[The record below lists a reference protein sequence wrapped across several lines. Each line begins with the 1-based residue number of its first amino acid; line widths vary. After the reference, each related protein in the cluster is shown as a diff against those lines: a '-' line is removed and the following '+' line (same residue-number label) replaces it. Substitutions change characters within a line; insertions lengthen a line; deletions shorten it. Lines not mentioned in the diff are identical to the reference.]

1 MIENIWLI
9 DFIISYLK
17 MSESYSNK
25 DINEDMFQEEPME
38 TLVNMIRRRKEK
50 L

>member
-1 MIENIWLI
+1 MMIENIWSI

-38 TLVNMIRRRKEK
+38 TLVNMI
-50 L
+50 

>member
-1 MIENIWLI
+1 
-9 DFIISYLK
+9 

-25 DINEDMFQEEPME
+25 DVNEDMFQEEPME
-38 TLVNMIRRRKEK
+38 TLVNISWYRKEK